1 MASVPHTTS
10 LSEIQAEMRPEDS
23 VGCPIAELP
32 LFRYGLKQFLVF
44 VAAMC
49 ALFAAVASMSGIAA
63 AIFLLTSSVVV
74 MHVFA
79 TALGSRLRART
90 DDEQRRRHAQLPD
103 SDAPRPGLR
112 AVGPVGGHSICA
124 PLALAWPWRH
134 IFALAT
140 SAYRFRHGVW
150 RAGRGNAAQRNDWPS
165 GVTGRHCR
173 RRYLVCRRRRLVR
186 ISLRKFLRRLPTWL
200 SRSLGRTTKRQPAR
214 LPTMSPRHR

>member
-1 MASVPHTTS
+1 
-10 LSEIQAEMRPEDS
+10 MRPEDS

-103 SDAPRPGLR
+103 SDARAWPSSGRPGWRSFDLR
-112 AVGPVGGHSICA
+112 
-124 PLALAWPWRH
+124 PLALAWPWCH